1 MESSGGGKREEE
13 DVGSYNS
20 NNVKKARLHSTLTAL
35 LDDPILADVPKEPTL
50 SDVDTLINLELGSAM
65 RISVIKLDSTS
76 FGTNAFSSTYH
87 FPFRSQNFKKRNP
100 SNSGQLCL
108 ERKISE
114 FFVFC
119 FFF

>member
-65 RISVIKLDSTS
+65 RISVVKLDSTS
-76 FGTNAFSSTYH
+76 FGTKCFLLYIS
-87 FPFRSQNFKKRNP
+87 FPFSFP
-100 SNSGQLCL
+100 
-108 ERKISE
+108 E
-114 FFVFC
+114 F
-119 FFF
+119 